1 MVVVFQCFFFWNFQH
16 EIFGEMIT
24 IGRAYFSI
32 FFKWVVQP
40 PTSDASDASCSQTQN
55 LSVLYNFFAE
65 SLELQ
70 LMSVTIHVHQSY
82 SSHDITPLG
91 RVLDR
96 KIFSSQ
102 AFVQV
107 SPNLEPKLGT
117 ESAMS
122 FRTETDKKEA
132 KDSENMQDVAIL
144 AIFLVCCRVP
154 GSQPPFK
161 RNGGF
166 GSFWILKP
174 LLKNGGSETNP

>member
-1 MVVVFQCFFFWNFQH
+1 
-16 EIFGEMIT
+16 
-24 IGRAYFSI
+24 
-32 FFKWVVQP
+32 
-40 PTSDASDASCSQTQN
+40 
-55 LSVLYNFFAE
+55 
-65 SLELQ
+65 
-70 LMSVTIHVHQSY
+70 MSVTIHVHQSY

-132 KDSENMQDVAIL
+132 KDSENMQHVAIL
-144 AIFLVCCRVP
+144 AIFLGDVAVSLEVNHHLKGMGGSVP
-154 GSQPPFK
+154 
-161 RNGGF
+161 
-166 GSFWILKP
+166 FWMINLYW
-174 LLKNGGSETNP
+174 KNGGSETNPEIYGGWTSRSVVNLHQETCMSPLLSPQLRAEFFTKLCHGLMQLALEEHKHQNWDNEKLPAKLLRFELR